1 MSFEY
6 TPDQK
11 KVIETRGK
19 DILVSAAAGSGKTAV
34 LVERIAQMVCDETK
48 PVDIDRL
55 LVVTFTNAAAG
66 EMRERIGEA
75 IQKRIDENPDSKH
88 LARQAVLL
96 HNAKICTLDSFC
108 SNVLRNNFNDV
119 DAEPSYRTPDNAE
132 IILMQQDVL
141 SEMLEDCFGET
152 DEEKKRTFLD
162 CVEFFSPEVN
172 ENKLEEIILSLYKV
186 SQSAPFPDKW
196 LSQWESEPIP
206 ETFEELEKT
215 PFMKSFLD
223 IVRESLEY
231 VSSLYKDAR
240 ALVESP
246 DGPAVYGDLID
257 NEADVI
263 ESLLKKNGYSELF
276 KAVGTISYDRLPAC
290 KDETVNPDKKE
301 MVKSLRESA
310 KKQIK
315 TLTEKYLKTS
325 EDVLLYREQTC
336 MKAIRG
342 MIGLARMFTERYE
355 AYKKDRNIMEFSDV
369 AHAALKILVSD
380 IDEKG
385 NPIPTPAAIE
395 LSSKF
400 DEILVDEYQDTNYI
414 QEYILRALSKDKD
427 KNHLFMVG
435 DVKQSIYK
443 FRKARPE
450 LFIEKYDS
458 FKEGGPD
465 KERIDLQKN
474 FRSRAEVLKITNDI
488 FSRIMDRSYG
498 GIDYDEEA
506 SLNEGAEYRESKD
519 VTPEFL
525 ITYPDEESDRDV
537 REVEA
542 ELIADKILS
551 MVGKIKVWDKNEEV
565 MRPCKYKD
573 IVILFRKADWG
584 NVLSPIFEEKGIPLY
599 AENTVGFY
607 ETSEVRDVLQFLRVI
622 DNPTRDVAMF
632 GSLKSRF
639 GGFDD
644 EEIAR
649 IRVISGDKTKSKL
662 CDDLH
667 NAINND
673 CVDSILQEKIQK
685 FLQSLQ
691 LYRELSK
698 HVPVRELLNKIFD
711 DNCYLEYVSAL
722 PSGARRLANA
732 RLLLAKAGDFE
743 KTSFH
748 GLFHF
753 VRYIEQLE
761 KHEADEG
768 EAGLNDEN
776 ADVVRVMTIH
786 KSKGLEFPVTII
798 GGLTGKFNDMDAINS
813 FVCDDDLGLGTMYI
827 DVAGRFK
834 AGSIHRN
841 VISAKLKKDSRA
853 EELRVLYVAMTRA
866 KEKLIMTAALKKR
879 EDLISLLKGMLGIRN
894 LDTWRLPKF
903 MLDCDSYL
911 QYIMKALIR
920 HPAIEPLLDELEI
933 NRDTVKNIPCPYAF
947 CNDESED
954 DIKFGIV
961 TEDDMTVSE
970 GARIAGKEFTKD
982 TLMLGVGLDGYDLRY
997 YDNVMT
1003 NFKFVYPYE
1012 NLKELFTKTSVSE
1025 LKMAALAEEGEPVKE
1040 LFNEE
1045 EIKPYIPGFKR
1056 EKSEVSGTTRGSA
1069 FHKLMELVDISKY
1082 TEGKMDK
1089 EEGRRELIKD
1099 MESFVQE
1106 DLMTREYADAVIPD
1120 KILEFFGSDLA
1131 VRMGKAQKKGLLYRE
1146 QPFVY
1151 GIAANQ
1157 IRPEFPEDEKILI
1170 QGIID
1175 AFFIE
1180 DDRIILMDY
1189 KTDVINSEAEL
1200 KERYKI
1206 QLDYYKAALERGREI
1221 PVAQT
1226 YIYSFHFGSQ
1236 IELS

>member
-1 MSFEY
+1 MGFDY

-11 KVIETRGK
+11 KVIETRNK

-34 LVERIAQMVCDETK
+34 LVERIAQMIYDENH

-75 IQKRIDENPDSKH
+75 IQKRILENPDSKH

-152 DEEKKRTFLD
+152 DEEKKRKFLD
-162 CVEFFSPEVN
+162 CVEFFSPEVD
-172 ENKLEEIILSLYKV
+172 ENKLEEIILKLYKIA
-186 SQSAPFPDKW
+186 QSAPFPDEW
-196 LSQWESEPIP
+196 LNAWESEPIP
-206 ETFEELEKT
+206 ETFEELEKSA
-215 PFMKSFLD
+215 FMKDFLN
-223 IVRESLEY
+223 IVRETLEY
-231 VSSLYKDAR
+231 VSSLYKEAR
-240 ALVESP
+240 NLVESP
-246 DGPAVYGDLID
+246 DGPAVYGELVD

-263 ESLLKKNGYSELF
+263 ESLQKIDSYSKLY
-276 KAVGTISYDRLPAC
+276 KAVGAMSYDRLPNC
-290 KDETVNPDKKE
+290 KDDTVNPFKKE
-301 MVKSLRESA
+301 RVKKLREEA

-315 TLTEKYLKTS
+315 NLTDKYLKTS
-325 EDVLLYREQTC
+325 EDVLLYREQVC

-369 AHAALKILVSD
+369 AHAALKILVSG
-380 IDEKG
+380 IDEDG
-385 NPIPTPAAIE
+385 NPIPTATAVE

-414 QEYILRALSKDKD
+414 QEYILRALSKDKS

-435 DVKQSIYK
+435 DVKQSIYR

-450 LFIEKYDS
+450 LFIEKYDD
-458 FKEGGPD
+458 FKAGGPD
-465 KERIDLQKN
+465 RERIDLQKN
-474 FRSRAEVLKITNDI
+474 FRSRSEVLKITNDI

-498 GIDYDEEA
+498 GIDYDEDA
-506 SLNEGAEYRESKD
+506 ALYEGADYPESSFAK
-519 VTPEFL
+519 PEFL
-525 ITYPDEESDRDV
+525 ITYTGEDSEKDV
-537 REVEA
+537 REAEA

-551 MVGKIKVWDKNEEV
+551 MVGKIKVWDKDEKE
-565 MRPCKYKD
+565 MRLCKYKD

-584 NVLSPIFEEKGIPLY
+584 NIFTPIFEEKGIPFY

-639 GGFDD
+639 GGFSD

-662 CDDLH
+662 YDDLH
-667 NAINND
+667 NSINND
-673 CVDSILQEKIQK
+673 CIDSILQEKIQK

-698 HVPVRELLNKIFD
+698 HMPVRELLNKIFD

-776 ADVVRVMTIH
+776 ADVVRIMTIH

-798 GGLTGKFNDMDAINS
+798 GGLSGKFNDMDAINA
-813 FVCDDDLGLGTMYI
+813 FVCDDDLGIGTMYI
-827 DVAGRFK
+827 DVANRFK

-841 VISAKLKKDSRA
+841 VISAKLKRDSRA

-866 KEKLIMTAALKKR
+866 KEKLVLTAALKKP
-879 EDLISLLKGMLGIRN
+879 EELVNMVNGALGIRS
-894 LDTWRLPKF
+894 LDSWRLPKY
-903 MLDCDSYL
+903 MLDCDNYL

-920 HPAIEPLLDELEI
+920 HPAIEPMLDELEI
-933 NRDTVKNIPCPYAF
+933 ERDTVKSIPCPYTF

-954 DIKFGIV
+954 DIEIRVV
-961 TEDDMTVSE
+961 TEEDLAFSE
-970 GARIAGKEFTKD
+970 GKRIAGMEFTKD
-982 TLMLGVGLDGYDLRY
+982 SLLLGDALNTYDSKY
-997 YDNVMT
+997 YDDVMT

-1069 FHKLMELVDISKY
+1069 FHKLMELVDIGKY
-1082 TEGKMDK
+1082 TEGNFSK
-1089 EEGRRELIKD
+1089 EEGRRELLADI
-1099 MESFVQE
+1099 ENFVKE
-1106 DLMTREYADAVIPD
+1106 DLMTREYADAIIPD
-1120 KILEFFGSDLA
+1120 KILEFFATDLA
-1131 VRMGKAQKKGLLYRE
+1131 IRMGKAQKKGLLYRE

-1151 GIAANQ
+1151 GIAANK
-1157 IRPEFPEDEKILI
+1157 IKPEFPEDEKILI

-1175 AFFIE
+1175 AFFVE

-1236 IELS
+1236 IDCN

>member
-1 MSFEY
+1 
-6 TPDQK
+6 
-11 KVIETRGK
+11 
-19 DILVSAAAGSGKTAV
+19 
-34 LVERIAQMVCDETK
+34 
-48 PVDIDRL
+48 
-55 LVVTFTNAAAG
+55 
-66 EMRERIGEA
+66 
-75 IQKRIDENPDSKH
+75 
-88 LARQAVLL
+88 
-96 HNAKICTLDSFC
+96 ICTLDSFC

-141 SEMLEDCFGET
+141 SEMLEECFGES
-152 DEEKKRTFLD
+152 DEEKKRSFLD
-162 CVEFFSPEVN
+162 CVEFFSPEVD
-172 ENKLEEIILSLYKV
+172 ENRLEEIILSLYKV
-186 SQSAPFPDKW
+186 SQSAPFPDEWLLKW
-196 LSQWESEPIP
+196 ENEPIP
-206 ETFEELEKT
+206 ETFSELEKT
-215 PFMKSFLD
+215 PFMRNFLE

-231 VSSLYKDAR
+231 VASLYNDAR
-240 ALVESP
+240 KLVESP
-246 DGPAVYGDLID
+246 DGPGVYGELID
-257 NEADVI
+257 KEADVI
-263 ESLLKKNGYSELF
+263 ESLLKQDNYSKLY
-276 KAVGTISYDRLPAC
+276 KAMGTLSYDRLPPC
-290 KDETVNPDKKE
+290 KDETVDPAKKE

-315 TLTEKYLKTS
+315 TLTDKYLKTS
-325 EDVLLYREQTC
+325 EDVLLYREQVC

-369 AHAALKILVSD
+369 AHAALKILVAG
-380 IDEKG
+380 IDEEG
-385 NPIPTPAAIE
+385 NPIPTATALE

-414 QEYILRALSKDKD
+414 QEYILRALSKDKS

-435 DVKQSIYK
+435 DVKQSIYR

-450 LFIEKYDS
+450 LFIEKYDD
-458 FKEGGPD
+458 FKAGGPD
-465 KERIDLQKN
+465 RERIDLQKN
-474 FRSRAEVLKITNDI
+474 FRSRSDVLKITNDI

-498 GIDYDEEA
+498 GIDYDEDA
-506 SLNEGAEYRESKD
+506 ALYEGAEYPESQHSK
-519 VTPEFL
+519 PEFL
-525 ITYPDEESDRDV
+525 ITYPEEDSDKDT
-537 REVEA
+537 REAEA

-551 MVGKIKVWDKNEEV
+551 MVGKIRVWDKDLKE
-565 MRPCKYKD
+565 MRPLRYKD

-584 NVLSPIFEEKGIPLY
+584 NIISPIFEDKGIPFY

-662 CDDLH
+662 YEDLH

-673 CVDSILQEKIQK
+673 CIDSNLQEKIQK
-685 FLQSLQ
+685 FLQSIQ

-698 HVPVRELLNKIFD
+698 HVPVRELLNRIFD

-776 ADVVRVMTIH
+776 ADVVRIMTIH

-798 GGLTGKFNDMDAINS
+798 GGLSGKFNDRDAINS
-813 FVCDDDLGLGTMYI
+813 FVCDDDLGIGTMYI
-827 DVAGRFK
+827 DVANRFK

-841 VISAKLKKDSRA
+841 VISAKLRRDARA

-866 KEKLIMTAALKKR
+866 KEKLILTASLKKR
-879 EDLISLLKGMLGIRN
+879 DELISLVKGALGVRDLN
-894 LDTWRLPKF
+894 TWRLPKYL
-903 MLDCDSYL
+903 LDCDSYL
-911 QYIMKALIR
+911 QYLVKALIR
-920 HPAIEPLLDELEI
+920 HPAMESLLDELEI
-933 NRDTVKNIPCPYAF
+933 ERDTVRSIPCPYAF
-947 CNDESED
+947 CSDENED
-954 DIKFGIV
+954 DIEFRVV
-961 TEDDMTVSE
+961 TEKDMILSE
-970 GARIAGKEFTKD
+970 GKRIAGREFTRD
-982 TLMLGVGLDGYDLRY
+982 SLLLGDALDKYDEKF
-997 YDNVMT
+997 YDRVMT
-1003 NFKFVYPYE
+1003 NFKFEYPYE
-1012 NLKELFTKTSVSE
+1012 NLRDLFTKTSVSE

-1099 MESFVQE
+1099 MDNFVKE

-1120 KILEFFGSDLA
+1120 KILEFFNSELA

-1151 GIAANQ
+1151 GIAANE

-1175 AFFIE
+1175 AFFVE

-1206 QLDYYKAALERGREI
+1206 QLDYYKAALERGRVT

-1236 IELS
+1236 IECD